1 VQTKKLGLFLFFVGV
16 FLMFVHTALPF
27 LWFLVGIPFTF
38 PLVATEG
45 VLAIL
50 PAFTPPIGALL
61 MVIGAMTYG
70 RETGR

>member
-1 VQTKKLGLFLFFVGV
+1 MDSKRLGLSFFFAGV
-16 FLMFVHTALPF
+16 FFMFVHTALPF
-27 LWFLVGIPFTF
+27 LWALVGIPYAF

-50 PAFTPPIGALL
+50 PGFTPPVGALL

-70 RETGR
+70 REAGR